1 VERSATAAGEYLY
14 NLANI
19 MNPFGDLSDQNGDQ
33 VKKYL
38 KFFRQKRE
46 GIVRAIS
53 NEINEC
59 KADRVTEDM
68 YSKEDVD
75 DIIDFLNSTVRV
87 WILLKAMLLL
97 WKFLL
102 IWLWRGAQGHI
113 THDMSTLINMGALTV
128 SQLLV
133 DAQDKGVD
141 LNLETASL
149 ENQVDN
155 VTVC

>member
-14 NLANI
+14 KLVNI

-87 WILLKAMLLL
+87 
-97 WKFLL
+97 
-102 IWLWRGAQGHI
+102 
-113 THDMSTLINMGALTV
+113 
-128 SQLLV
+128 
-133 DAQDKGVD
+133 
-141 LNLETASL
+141 
-149 ENQVDN
+149 
-155 VTVC
+155 